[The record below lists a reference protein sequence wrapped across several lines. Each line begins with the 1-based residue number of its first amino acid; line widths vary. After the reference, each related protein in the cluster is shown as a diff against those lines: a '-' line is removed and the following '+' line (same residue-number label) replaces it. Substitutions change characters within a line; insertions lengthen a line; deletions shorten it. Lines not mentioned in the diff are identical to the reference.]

1 MAQLD
6 LFSTAQK
13 IPNSA
18 PGLRK
23 EYDMQPILD
32 NLKPIAD
39 LCEYFNTTNLTGT
52 VLKERQFRA
61 GSQNSVILKFFS
73 DRPGELRTPFEIWE
87 CLILCNKIH
96 RKTPDTSIRRSMTT
110 LTKMGY
116 LVKTDVKRAGEYG
129 DETHCWR
136 LK

>member
-1 MAQLD
+1 MERQGD
-6 LFSTAQK
+6 LFDTAQK

-18 PGLRK
+18 PGLQYK
-23 EYDMQPILD
+23 PLAELD
-32 NLKPIAD
+32 Q
-39 LCEYFNTTNLTGT
+39 YFNTIGLKGR

-61 GSQNSVILKFFS
+61 GSQNDVILKFFQ
-73 DRPGELRTPFEIWE
+73 DRPGELRTPFEVWGY
-87 CLILCNKIH
+87 LISHELIH
-96 RKTPDTSIRRSMTT
+96 RRTPDTSVRRSMTT